1 LGNRGHEAFAILRA
15 PGMNVVGRAEKL
27 RSDFG
32 KLDGILEIEINYI
45 LDTVSIRYDSDK
57 LTLANIKS
65 KIDTS

>member
-1 LGNRGHEAFAILRA
+1 
-15 PGMNVVGRAEKL
+15 MNVVGRAEKL

>member
-1 LGNRGHEAFAILRA
+1 MGERVQEAFAIFLA
-15 PGMNVVGRAEKL
+15 PGMNIAGRAEKL

-32 KLDGILEIEINYI
+32 KLDGILEFEINYI

-57 LTLANIKS
+57 LTLANIRS